1 MKKILIAVDGSEGS
15 HKAVEF
21 VGRFFSESS
30 DLKITLLHVL
40 PELPAEIWE
49 EGHILSGQ
57 EKAKRKAAI
66 DNWQDN
72 QKLKTENIYK
82 RALNTLTENGIE
94 PQQVETKSNSE
105 FADVAETILDEAR
118 NGGYQ
123 VLILGRRGLSNISRF
138 LMGSVTNKV
147 IHHGTGLTL
156 CIVE

>member
-1 MKKILIAVDGSEGS
+1 MIAIDGSEGAL
-15 HKAVEF
+15 KAVEF

-40 PELPAEIWE
+40 PELPAGIWE
-49 EGHILSGQ
+49 EGHILSVQ
-57 EKAKRKAAI
+57 EKEKRKAAI
-66 DNWQDN
+66 DNWQNN
-72 QKLKTENIYK
+72 QKLNIENIYK

-94 PQQVETKSNSE
+94 PQQVETKSISE

-123 VLILGRRGLSNISRF
+123 VLILGRRGLSNMSRF

-147 IHHGTGLTL
+147 IHHGTGLAL